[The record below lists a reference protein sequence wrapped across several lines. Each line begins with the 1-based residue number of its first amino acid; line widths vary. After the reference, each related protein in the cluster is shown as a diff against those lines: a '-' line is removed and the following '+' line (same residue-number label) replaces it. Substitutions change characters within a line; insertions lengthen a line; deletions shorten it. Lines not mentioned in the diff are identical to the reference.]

1 MNASFDNIYL
11 TLQMS
16 YLEEYMEKLIPMPND
31 VNRLVRLI
39 RFLDKRVDAIQA
51 SLLPQQRKF

>member
-1 MNASFDNIYL
+1 MNASFYNIYL

>member
-1 MNASFDNIYL
+1 MNPSFDNIYL

-16 YLEEYMEKLIPMPND
+16 YLEEYMEKFIPMPND